1 MNSVIDNLKDTME
14 PQKLPNGFHLLRV
27 GRVRALTEDAIQIIF
42 EIPDHLKSL
51 FLFRPGQHIDIIV
64 EYEGE
69 KLYRS
74 YSICSGG
81 DEPLSIGVKSMA
93 GGKISNW
100 LKDTVKKG
108 TSLVISEPRGS
119 FILDPVAKEIVLIG
133 AGSGITPL
141 LSMLKHAYKSSQ
153 IPILIYGNKTASSI
167 MFIEDIAIYNSKK
180 VYHFLSAEQKEGTY
194 YGRINSDNLSEL
206 FKKDVSILQADA
218 YYLCGP
224 EEMIADISSFL
235 INSGVKSTKIHFE
248 LFSAPT
254 NISKIETNE
263 EISYSGFC
271 KVLIQFEGDKYS
283 LETNAESKTLLELA
297 IKAGIDAPF
306 SCKTG
311 VCGSCRAKVN
321 FGSAVMKSNY
331 ALTDEE
337 VTNGYILTCQ
347 ALPVSSELLISYDD

>member
-1 MNSVIDNLKDTME
+1 MINIKDTIE
-14 PQKLPNGFHLLRV
+14 SPKLPNGFHLLRV

-42 EIPDHLKSL
+42 EIPDNLKSL

-69 KLYRS
+69 KFYRS
-74 YSICSGG
+74 YSICSSG
-81 DEPLSIGVKSMA
+81 DEPLSIGVKAMA
-93 GGKISNW
+93 GGKVSNW
-100 LKDTVKKG
+100 LKDTVKQG

-119 FILDPVAKEIVLIG
+119 FMLDPDAKEIVLIG

-141 LSMLKHAYKSSQ
+141 LSMLKHAYKSCQ
-153 IPILIYGNKTASSI
+153 APILIYGNKTASSI
-167 MFIEDIAIYNSKK
+167 MFIEDIALYNSKK
-180 VYHFLSAEQKEGTY
+180 VYHFLSAERKNGTY
-194 YGRINSDNLSEL
+194 YGRINSENLSEL
-206 FKKDVSILQADA
+206 FKKDVAILQADA

-224 EEMIADISSFL
+224 EEMIADISSCL
-235 INSGVKSTKIHFE
+235 IKSGVKSTKIHFE

-254 NISKIETNE
+254 NISKIETNKK
-263 EISYSGFC
+263 IGNSDFC

-283 LETNAESKTLLELA
+283 LGTNAESTTLLELA
-297 IKAGIDAPF
+297 KKAGIDAPF

-337 VTNGYILTCQ
+337 VANGYILTCQ
-347 ALPVSSELLISYDD
+347 AMPTSSELVISYDD

>member
-1 MNSVIDNLKDTME
+1 MTNRKDTIE
-14 PQKLPNGFHLLRV
+14 SPKLPNGFHLLRV

-42 EIPDHLKSL
+42 EIPDNLKSL
-51 FLFRPGQHIDIIV
+51 FLFRPGQHIDIMV

-74 YSICSGG
+74 YSICSSG
-81 DEPLSIGVKSMA
+81 DEPLSIGVKSLA
-93 GGKISNW
+93 GGKVSNW
-100 LKDTVKKG
+100 LKDTIEPG
-108 TSLVISEPRGS
+108 AFLVISEPRGS
-119 FILDPVAKEIVLIG
+119 FMLDPVAKEIVLIG

-153 IPILIYGNKTASSI
+153 VPILIYGNRTTSSI
-167 MFIEDIAIYNSKK
+167 MFADDIAQYNSEK
-180 VYHFLSAEQKEGTY
+180 VYHFLSAERKDGTN
-194 YGRINSDNLSEL
+194 YGRINSENLSEL
-206 FKKDVSILQADA
+206 LKKDGSILQADA

-224 EEMIADISSFL
+224 EEMVADITSFL
-235 INSGVKSTKIHFE
+235 IKSGVKSTKIHFE

-254 NISKIETNE
+254 NNSKVEANNK
-263 EISYSGFC
+263 ISYSGFS

-283 LETNAESKTLLELA
+283 LETNAESSTLLEAA

-321 FGSAVMKSNY
+321 VGSAVMKSNY

-337 VTNGYILTCQ
+337 VTSGYILTCQ
-347 ALPVSSELLISYDD
+347 AIPASSELAISYDD